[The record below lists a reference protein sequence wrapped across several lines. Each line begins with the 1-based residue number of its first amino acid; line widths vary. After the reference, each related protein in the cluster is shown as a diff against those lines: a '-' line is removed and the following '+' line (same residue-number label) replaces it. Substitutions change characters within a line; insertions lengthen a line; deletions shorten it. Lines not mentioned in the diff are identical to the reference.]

1 MRVRIGLAVMFVLST
16 LLVLPLAGASARPS
30 GSFIRLESP
39 SAYQVVQRDKHG
51 YAIIPVRGRCV
62 GFDGRL
68 RVRWGDGPWVALRAG
83 RDGTFS
89 ARLGVIGPGQAS
101 LEVVSV
107 SRPSIS
113 VTRARVGVGDLFVIS
128 GQSNASGRGPY
139 LSVATHP
146 VLTAGLFGNDDR
158 WRQLADPVDSPAGQ
172 VDAVSIDWG
181 AGGSAWPRVATELMA
196 ADDVPVAFIPCA
208 RGNVTMQRW
217 LRDPRRPGSS
227 RTLYGSMT
235 RRVRAAGG
243 HVRAV
248 LLLQGESDAQWGV
261 PAAVFER
268 QLRRFAVQ
276 VREDIGAAVVV
287 GQIGDL
293 SVARYPPDSVD
304 VIRDAQ
310 EHACDID
317 SGLIRGPS
325 LYDINLRGSAHIVEP
340 EDQATA
346 AHRWA
351 AAILGGLLGHSV
363 PSTPRLIG
371 AAYSGSK
378 TIELSFQGASLVI
391 GPTGGFTVEAG
402 GVPVEVVSARVT
414 GRATVKLV
422 LAYQPE
428 GTLTVSLGQGRAG
441 AGALVPVESSVWRL
455 PALTALRL
463 PVATDPPALP

>member
-1 MRVRIGLAVMFVLST
+1 MRVRIGLVVILVVST
-16 LLVLPLAGASARPS
+16 LLLLPVAGASARPS
-30 GSFIRLESP
+30 GPSIRLDSP
-39 SAYQVVQRDKHG
+39 SAYQVVQRDRHG
-51 YAIIPVRGRCV
+51 YAIIPIRGRCK

-68 RVRWGDGPWVALRAG
+68 RVRWGEDPWVALRAG
-83 RDGTFS
+83 PDGTFS
-89 ARLGVIGPGQAS
+89 SRLRVRGPGQAS
-101 LEVVSV
+101 FELMSV
-107 SRPSIS
+107 SRPSLL
-113 VTRARVGVGDLFVIS
+113 VTRARVGVGDVFVIG

-146 VLTAGLFGNDDR
+146 ELTAGLFGNDDR
-158 WRQLADPVDSPAGQ
+158 WRELTDPVDSPEGQ

-181 AGGSAWPRVATELMA
+181 AGGSVWPRVATELMA

-208 RGNVTMQRW
+208 RGNVTMKRW
-217 LRDPRRPGSS
+217 LRDSARPRSS

-243 HVRAV
+243 RVRAV
-248 LLLQGESDAQWGV
+248 LLLQGESDAQQGV
-261 PAAVFER
+261 PAGVFER
-268 QLRRFAVQ
+268 QLRRFAAQ
-276 VREDIGAAVVV
+276 VREDIGAPVVV

-310 EHACDID
+310 EHACDVD
-317 SGLIRGPS
+317 AGLVRGPT
-325 LYDINLRGSAHIVEP
+325 LYDIDLRGSAHIVAP

-363 PSTPRLIG
+363 PSSPRLIG
-371 AAYSGSK
+371 AAYYGSR
-378 TIELSFQGASLVI
+378 TIELSFQGAPLVI
-391 GPTGGFTVEAG
+391 GPTGGFTVEARG
-402 GVPVEVVSARVT
+402 MPVQVTSARVT

-422 LAYQPE
+422 LAYQPV
-428 GTLTVSLGQGRAG
+428 GALTVSLGKGRAG
-441 AGALVPVESSVWRL
+441 AGALVPVESSSWRL

-463 PVATDPPALP
+463 PVAAEPPELP

>member
-1 MRVRIGLAVMFVLST
+1 MRVRSGLAVVLVVAT
-16 LLVLPLAGASARPS
+16 LLLVPVTGAPARPS
-30 GSFIRLESP
+30 APSIRLDSP

-51 YAIIPVRGRCV
+51 HAIIPIRGRCV

-68 RVRWGDGPWVALRAG
+68 RVRWGDGPWVGLRAG
-83 RDGTFS
+83 RDGKFS
-89 ARLGVIGPGQAS
+89 ARLRVSGPGQAS
-101 LEVVSV
+101 FEVMSV
-107 SRPSIS
+107 SRPSLS
-113 VTRARVGVGDLFVIS
+113 VTRKSVGVGDIFVIG
-128 GQSNASGRGPY
+128 GQSNASGRGPN

-158 WRQLADPVDSPAGQ
+158 WRQLADPVDSPEGQ

-181 AGGSAWPRVATELMA
+181 AGGSVWPRVATELMA
-196 ADDVPVAFIPCA
+196 SDDVPVAFIPCA
-208 RGNVTMQRW
+208 RGNVVMRRW
-217 LRDPRRPGSS
+217 LRDPRRPLSS

-243 HVRAV
+243 RVRAV

-268 QLRRFAVQ
+268 QLRRFAMQ
-276 VREDIGAAVVV
+276 VREDIGAPVVV

-293 SVARYPPDSVD
+293 SVTRYPPDSVD

-310 EHACDID
+310 EHACDVD
-317 SGLIRGPS
+317 AGLVRGPS
-325 LYDINLRGSAHIVEP
+325 LYDINLGGSAHIVEP

-351 AAILGGLLGHSV
+351 AAILGGVLGHSV
-363 PSTPRLIG
+363 PAAPRLIN
-371 AAYSGSK
+371 AAYHGSR
-378 TIELSFQGASLVI
+378 TIELSFQGAPLVA
-391 GPTGGFTVEAG
+391 GPAGGFTVEAG
-402 GVPVEVVSARVT
+402 GGPMEVTSARVT

-428 GTLTVSLGQGRAG
+428 GALTVSLGQGRAG
-441 AGALVPVESSVWRL
+441 AGALVPVESSAWRL
-455 PALTALRL
+455 PALTTLRL
-463 PVATDPPALP
+463 PVAAEPPELP

>member
-1 MRVRIGLAVMFVLST
+1 VRVRNVLAVILVAAT
-16 LLVLPLAGASARPS
+16 LLLVPVTAASARPS
-30 GSFIRLESP
+30 APSIRLDSP
-39 SAYQVVQRDKHG
+39 SANQIVQRDKHG
-51 YAIIPVRGRCV
+51 YAIIPVRGRCA

-89 ARLGVIGPGQAS
+89 ARLGVHGPGQAS
-101 LEVVSV
+101 FEVVSV
-107 SRPSIS
+107 SRPSLS
-113 VTRARVGVGDLFVIS
+113 VSRARVGVGDIFVIS
-128 GQSNASGRGPY
+128 GQSNASGRGPN

-158 WRQLADPVDSPAGQ
+158 WRELTDPVDSPEGQ
-172 VDAVSIDWG
+172 VDAVSIDWS
-181 AGGSAWPRVATELMA
+181 AGGSVWPRVATELMA

-208 RGNVTMQRW
+208 RGSVTMQRW
-217 LRDPRRPGSS
+217 LRDSARPRSS

-243 HVRAV
+243 RVRAV

-276 VREDIGAAVVV
+276 VREDIGAPVVV

-293 SVARYPPDSVD
+293 SETRYPPDSVD

-310 EHACDID
+310 EHACDVD
-317 SGLIRGPS
+317 AGLVRGPS
-325 LYDINLRGSAHIVEP
+325 LYDIDLRGSAHIVEP

-351 AAILGGLLGHSV
+351 AAILGGLLGDSV
-363 PSTPRLIG
+363 PAAPRLVD
-371 AAYSGSK
+371 AAYYGSR
-378 TIELSFQGASLVI
+378 TIELSFHGAPLVI

-402 GVPVEVVSARVT
+402 GVSVEVTSARVT

-422 LAYQPE
+422 LAYRPE
-428 GTLTVSLGQGRAG
+428 GALTVSLGQGRAG
-441 AGALVPVESSVWRL
+441 AGAPVPVESSAWRL

-463 PVATDPPALP
+463 PVADEPPALP